1 MRQSVSTNL
10 CGFVTYQC
18 IKRTKNAK
26 RFRKIHRNNNLD
38 KKHRNDNLKY
48 IDTQIHNE
56 SMIYLN
62 DLEK

>member
-26 RFRKIHRNNNLD
+26 GFCKIHRNNNLD
-38 KKHRNDNLKY
+38 ENHRNDFE
-48 IDTQIHNE
+48 DTQIRNE
-56 SMIYLN
+56 VIYN
-62 DLEK
+62 ILE

>member
-26 RFRKIHRNNNLD
+26 GFCKIHRNNNLD
-38 KKHRNDNLKY
+38 ENHRNDFE
-48 IDTQIHNE
+48 DTQIRK
-56 SMIYLN
+56 SIIY
-62 DLEK
+62 